1 VVKTAEGEPASP
13 RGGRFGD
20 QSHAQQS
27 VDLRRTRR
35 PGPWR
40 RSDRRG
46 PAAKQRGE
54 EWQIALARHS
64 DRRDHV

>member
-35 PGPWR
+35 PGPVAAR
-40 RSDRRG
+40 R
-46 PAAKQRGE
+46 P
-54 EWQIALARHS
+54 
-64 DRRDHV
+64 